1 MLERYTIIER
11 MAVGG
16 MGEVFLARQR
26 GVGGFA
32 RTVVLKK
39 LLPDVEGNDDA
50 ARRLLDEARIVAAL
64 SHENVV
70 SIIEVGTEDDLPVMA
85 LEYVHGENA
94 GTLRNKAAKRG
105 VPMPIVVAARI
116 VADAARGLH
125 HAHEAVD
132 VEGRPLRIVHRD
144 IAPKNL
150 FVRTDGVTKV
160 GDFGIAAAEQR
171 LAKTATGAVTG
182 TLSYMS
188 PEQLASRPLTSASD
202 QWSLGIVLW
211 ELLTGQRLFKAE
223 GPAEVI
229 GLITEARL
237 RSPRRLRTD
246 CPKELSDIAKQM
258 LQRDLERRFPDLDV
272 VANAIEGAIPECVG
286 TTGRAAVAAFVE
298 QLAGPELRERMR
310 RIEEGAEVTNFTPRP
325 GTRVKPLSSSSSSAS
340 AGAAK
345 SPGEASSTGHAEG
358 TSPGTRTVPER
369 GLAQA
374 RQGAASPATTSPSS
388 RRWIPLA
395 AAAAVVGVLAIV
407 AIVAAVLYAGG
418 AVDPNTLTMR
428 YLEEAR
434 PGRALVLREEL
445 LEDAVEFKLDPARV
459 DPIAVTLAGLCNERL
474 DMLRTHHGHEERVR
488 AADRAAVAEKERLL
502 QEKARTALQP
512 LGGDYAI
519 AALDMWA
526 EECWGP
532 VRWLEPTPAP
542 DVQATI
548 RTRIVP
554 QIEDTAAWREA
565 VVRRL
570 LRRAGADV
578 DVLMVR
584 LWPIVKEREGLIAQY
599 GSVPPSQMKDVQ
611 ARLKDAEARGHAA
624 LKGLAPDFENA
635 VSQIA
640 FIGFDDVDAPVP
652 LFSYLP
658 SVQAREPGAR

>member
-1 MLERYTIIER
+1 
-11 MAVGG
+11 
-16 MGEVFLARQR
+16 
-26 GVGGFA
+26 
-32 RTVVLKK
+32 VVLKK

-94 GTLRNKAAKRG
+94 GTLRNKAAKRSLQ
-105 VPMPIVVAARI
+105 VPIVVAARI

-125 HAHEAVD
+125 HAHEACD

-188 PEQLASRPLTSASD
+188 PEQLASRPLTPASD

-211 ELLTGQRLFKAE
+211 ELLTGQRLFKAD

-237 RSPRRLRTD
+237 RSPRRIRLD

-258 LQRDLERRFPDLDV
+258 LQRDPQRRFPDLDV

-298 QLAGPELRERMR
+298 QMAGPELRERMR
-310 RIEEGAEVTNFTPRP
+310 RIEEGAELTNFTSRP
-325 GTRVKPLSSSSSSAS
+325 GNRVKPVSASSSAS

-345 SPGEASSTGHAEG
+345 SSPAETSSTGHAEG

-374 RQGAASPATTSPSS
+374 RQGGASPAPSSPPS

-395 AAAAVVGVLAIV
+395 AVAVLVVVV
-407 AIVAAVLYAGG
+407 AIVAAVVFAGG
-418 AVDPNTLTMR
+418 AVDPNTLTVR
-428 YLEEAR
+428 YLEDAR

-445 LEDAVEFKLDPARV
+445 LEDALEYKLDPARV
-459 DPIAVTLAGLCNERL
+459 DPVAVTLAGLCNERL
-474 DMLRTHHGHEERVR
+474 DVLRTHHGHDEHVR

-502 QEKARTALQP
+502 QEKARTALSP
-512 LGGDYAI
+512 LGNDYAV

-526 EECWGP
+526 EECWAP
-532 VRWLEPTPAP
+532 IRWLEPTPAP
-542 DVQATI
+542 DVQAAI
-548 RTRIVP
+548 KTRIVP

-570 LRRAGADV
+570 LRRAGVDV
-578 DVLMVR
+578 DVVMGK

-599 GSVPPSQMKDVQ
+599 GSVPPSQMATVQ
-611 ARLKDAEARGHAA
+611 ARIKDAEARGHAA